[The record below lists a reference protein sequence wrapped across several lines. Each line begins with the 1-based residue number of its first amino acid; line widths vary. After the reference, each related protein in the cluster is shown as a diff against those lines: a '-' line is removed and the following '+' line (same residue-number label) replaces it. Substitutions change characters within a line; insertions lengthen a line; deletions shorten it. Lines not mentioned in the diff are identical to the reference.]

1 MRHTK
6 ISKINKTFTMTV
18 TTKFKGALIALAV
31 FAIGITA
38 QAQESSYNQ
47 NFKLGVGINAGV
59 MTDNAY
65 DFALGADVRL
75 QYNFSRRTSLTLTTG
90 FTNLFVDKFDR
101 FENQEVP
108 ANEEFKDL
116 GFIPV
121 KGGFKIFWW
130 EDQWYAMA
138 EAGIAIPVTND
149 YNNTVGNSLI
159 LSPSIGYATKFV
171 DVSLRYEHYTDFPT
185 RDGGNGVGQV
195 ALRLAYG
202 FNL

>member
-1 MRHTK
+1 MKLATK
-6 ISKINKTFTMTV
+6 I
-18 TTKFKGALIALAV
+18 KGALLTLAV
-31 FAIGITA
+31 FAFGGTA
-38 QAQESSYNQ
+38 QAQESTYDQ
-47 NFKLGVGINAGV
+47 NFKLGVGINAGLV
-59 MTDNAY
+59 TDNAY

-101 FENQEVP
+101 FDNQNQP
-108 ANEEFKDL
+108 ADADFKDL

-121 KGGFKIFWW
+121 KGGFKVFWW

-149 YNNTVGNSLI
+149 YNKSIGNSFI
-159 LSPSIGYATKFV
+159 ISPSIGYATKYV
-171 DVSLRYEHYTDFPT
+171 DLSLRYEHYTDFPT
-185 RDGGNGVGQV
+185 RDGGNGVGQL

-202 FNL
+202 FKL